1 MDFYEDVEF
10 ALKLLKLSDKH
21 VQNDLKSLCM
31 NYLKHQICS
40 DNFFTILNYARE
52 NSFPKLQEECRNRF
66 SINSNNSVKLI
77 NHMNQE
83 DRPEFVEGNLEFRNK
98 AFDWIIENLKWQDN
112 NIKFYED
119 FLIENIN
126 MEKIEDLVGLLEDC
140 SYWRA

>member
-1 MDFYEDVEF
+1 
-10 ALKLLKLSDKH
+10 
-21 VQNDLKSLCM
+21 
-31 NYLKHQICS
+31 
-40 DNFFTILNYARE
+40 
-52 NSFPKLQEECRNRF
+52 
-66 SINSNNSVKLI
+66 
-77 NHMNQE
+77 MNQE